1 MIKGATKGSV
11 YLDHHA
17 TTPCDPRVVEAMLP
31 SLHGVYG
38 NPASR
43 QHGFGRAASDQ
54 VEQARRHI
62 ADLIGCAPSEIVF
75 TSGATEADNLAIKGV
90 VEAHAQRAAA
100 SGNAAPLTDGS
111 IMAGQA
117 PRGHIITA
125 ATEHKAVLDA
135 CAHLER
141 HGLSITYL
149 SVDADGRITPSQVEK
164 AIRAD
169 TTLVSLMLAN
179 NEIGVL
185 HPIPEI
191 AAVCKAKGVLLH
203 TDAAQALAYVDC
215 DVNRLG
221 VDLMSLSA
229 HKAYGPK
236 GVGAL
241 YLRRRRPR
249 VRITAQMDGGGHERG
264 RRSGS
269 LNVPGIVGFG
279 HACQLIARERQAE
292 SQRLGPLRDRL
303 LEDLMHAFP
312 NLRINGSQTHRL
324 PNNLNVSIPGISAEA
339 LLANLDDVAIS
350 SGAACS
356 AASADSSYVIKALPG
371 AGTEAAES
379 SLRIGLGRFT
389 SDEDMRR
396 ATASLIAAIRHQRA
410 HPVPAEVDADGDMCG
425 TTACGPRVDKT
436 TIGEPTGDEP
446 SVDRPG
452 PAMTD
457 LGNQPGPSAIDDL
470 GHHA

>member
-1 MIKGATKGSV
+1 MTEGPI

-31 SLHGVYG
+31 SLHGVFG

-43 QHGFGRAASDQ
+43 QHGFGRQAAEQ
-54 VEQARRHI
+54 VERARGQV

-90 VEAHAQRAAA
+90 AEAQAQRP
-100 SGNAAPLTDGS
+100 AAPSSPPSSLGGASAERLNAT
-111 IMAGQA
+111 
-117 PRGHIITA
+117 GHIITA

-141 HGLSITYL
+141 HGLAVTYL
-149 SVDADGRITPSQVEK
+149 GVDADGRVDPAQVDE

-169 TTLVSLMLAN
+169 TILVSLMLAN

-185 HPIPEI
+185 HPIPAI
-191 AAVCKAKGVLLH
+191 AAVCKARSVLLH

-215 DVNRLG
+215 DVTRLG

-236 GVGAL
+236 GIGAL

-249 VRITAQMDGGGHERG
+249 VRITAQIDGGGHERG

-279 HACQLIARERQAE
+279 HACQIVAKERRPEAE
-292 SQRLGPLRDRL
+292 RLGHLRNRL
-303 LEDLMHAFP
+303 LENLERAFP
-312 NLRINGSQTHRL
+312 ALRVNGGLDHRL
-324 PNNLNVSIPGISAEA
+324 PNNLNVSIPGVSAES
-339 LLANLDDVAIS
+339 LLASLDDVAIS

-356 AASADSSYVIKALPG
+356 AASADGSYVIKALPG
-371 AGTEAAES
+371 AGVEAAES

-389 SDEDMRR
+389 SEADMAR
-396 ATASLIAAIRHQRA
+396 ATTSLIAAIRHQRQ
-410 HPVPAEVDADGDMCG
+410 HPVPAATNACDP
-425 TTACGPRVDKT
+425 TACGPLVAES
-436 TIGEPTGDEP
+436 GAGSTGM
-446 SVDRPG
+446 STNTG
-452 PAMTD
+452 MIANTD
-457 LGNQPGPSAIDDL
+457 MGSRA
-470 GHHA
+470 